1 VKRKETTLAESVG
14 IIVLMLIVLTGCCCI
29 LRINEQMALLFCALF
44 LATYAGTKGYTA
56 VEIEKMAIEG
66 INSVTVA
73 LLINLCIGML
83 ISAWISAGTFAYLI
97 DVLIKVLH
105 PRLFLTESFLFCC
118 IISSLIGS
126 CWLCVGT
133 IGLILFSMGQNI
145 GINLGL
151 LMGAILGGARFG
163 ASFSPISDTVNIS
176 VLLSGVRDVS
186 LHIRAMLA
194 VLAPAAGACSLIY
207 LCIDSCSVR
216 VIEDTKLIDLSELIA
231 EEFYLSPI
239 NLLPAVI
246 LFAMISLKKST
257 LLCMLASIITG
268 AVVSIVPQGK
278 SLYAIAD
285 ILFYGYGGYIRSSE
299 DVINIIFARGGVSSV
314 MGMTITLIIGM
325 SLSGIANHLGLI
337 KRVVNSLTNHVKT
350 SRDAVALSLLFS
362 IVGYGAT
369 GDSQPSKVIVG
380 NAFSDI
386 YERYNLERSVLSC
399 SLEMTSFG
407 EVLFPWTAGAVY
419 YFSVFEIPVN
429 RYWYFDFFCFFAI
442 LFQIVM
448 GGKQKNIF

>member
-1 VKRKETTLAESVG
+1 
-14 IIVLMLIVLTGCCCI
+14 
-29 LRINEQMALLFCALF
+29 
-44 LATYAGTKGYTA
+44 
-56 VEIEKMAIEG
+56 
-66 INSVTVA
+66 
-73 LLINLCIGML
+73 
-83 ISAWISAGTFAYLI
+83 
-97 DVLIKVLH
+97 
-105 PRLFLTESFLFCC
+105 
-118 IISSLIGS
+118 
-126 CWLCVGT
+126 
-133 IGLILFSMGQNI
+133 
-145 GINLGL
+145 
-151 LMGAILGGARFG
+151 
-163 ASFSPISDTVNIS
+163 
-176 VLLSGVRDVS
+176 
-186 LHIRAMLA
+186 
-194 VLAPAAGACSLIY
+194 
-207 LCIDSCSVR
+207 
-216 VIEDTKLIDLSELIA
+216 
-231 EEFYLSPI
+231 
-239 NLLPAVI
+239 
-246 LFAMISLKKST
+246 MISLKKST

>member
-1 VKRKETTLAESVG
+1 MLLDIKSLRVFYGRVEAVHGVDFHVDTGEVVT
-14 IIVLMLIVLTGCCCI
+14 IIGNNGAGKSSI
-29 LRINEQMALLFCALF
+29 LRAISGVVKGVTGTIRFNGQLINEMNPASIVKLGISQ
-44 LATYAGTKGYTA
+44 TP
-56 VEIEKMAIEG
+56 EG
-66 INSVTVA
+66 RQVFPDSTVYE
-73 LLINLCIGML
+73 NL
-83 ISAWISAGTFAYLI
+83 
-97 DVLIKVLH
+97 V
-105 PRLFLTESFLFCC
+105 
-118 IISSLIGS
+118 
-126 CWLCVGT
+126 
-133 IGLILFSMGQNI
+133 
-145 GINLGL
+145 
-151 LMGAILGGARFG
+151 GGAYIRKDKQKIKEDIERCYELF
-163 ASFSPISDTVNIS
+163 PILKSRRNQKAG
-176 VLLSGVRDVS
+176 L
-186 LHIRAMLA
+186 MLA